1 MTCTRSA
8 CGYLRSTRRASLPTP
23 SITGGCRT
31 WRHRHTPFAW
41 CRRSIPTPWPRAPT
55 RIPTARFLLTR
66 SRITPTTRTGPPF
79 PASTTFLLALSN
91 RTLVGLGP
99 GAIVTCSL
107 PGVDV
112 QFLHHGLR
120 YRPDLY
126 GAIPPYQEARAIVTC
141 SLPGVDVQFL
151 HHGAGHWPYFV
162 GPGAIVTRSLP
173 GVDVQFLH
181 HGVKVRCC
189 DAAGALSVF
198 GRLN

>member
-8 CGYLRSTRRASLPTP
+8 CGCLRSTRRASLPTP

-55 RIPTARFLLTR
+55 RTPTARFLLTR
-66 SRITPTTRTGPPF
+66 SRTTPTTRTGPPF

-112 QFLHHGLR
+112 QFLHHG
-120 YRPDLY
+120 
-126 GAIPPYQEARAIVTC
+126 G
-141 SLPGVDVQFL
+141 
-151 HHGAGHWPYFV
+151 GHWPYFV